1 MKAAVK
7 YLKIDWM
14 RSKSQFKLMALFLLC
29 AAMFTLNASMAMVG
43 PCYLFFIAL
52 ILAVY
57 PFTMEQTSESGFIN
71 MLPGKSRDRVAGRF
85 LYGGILYA
93 FSLILGTV
101 LIMVRNRHDGQEM
114 FEGISLLA
122 AAAGM
127 SLILGMLQNI
137 LMYAIGKGKSQ
148 QLMAVIR
155 LVPAFV
161 MFFGVTV
168 LLERIKDGS
177 TSILSYVLEHKEML
191 SYAVLGSGII
201 LYIAGV
207 YVSTAIVERKDF
219 S

>member
-85 LYGGILYA
+85 LYGGVLYA

-114 FEGISLLA
+114 FEGISFLA

-168 LLERIKDGS
+168 LFERIKDGS
-177 TSILSYVLEHKEML
+177 TSILSYVLEHKEMF